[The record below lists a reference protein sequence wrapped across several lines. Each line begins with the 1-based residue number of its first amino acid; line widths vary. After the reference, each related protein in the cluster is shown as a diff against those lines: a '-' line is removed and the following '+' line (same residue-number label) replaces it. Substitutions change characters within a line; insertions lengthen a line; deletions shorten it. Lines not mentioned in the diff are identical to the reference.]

1 MLIFNKIIE
10 MQFIT
15 WEEFYEKNKN
25 NITDK
30 QAAYE
35 EYLELHKRFIE
46 SIFPKPKWKK
56 IINSSINNN
65 IKIYNY
71 YGN

>member
-1 MLIFNKIIE
+1 

-15 WEEFYEKNKN
+15 WDEFYEKNKN

-35 EYLELHKRFIE
+35 EYLRIHRSFIE
-46 SIFPKPKWKK
+46 SIFPESKPIK
-56 IINSSINNN
+56 SPENNN
-65 IKIYNY
+65 INIYNY

>member
-1 MLIFNKIIE
+1 

-15 WEEFYEKNKN
+15 WDKFYEKNKN

-35 EYLELHKRFIE
+35 EYLRLHRSFIE
-46 SIFPKPKWKK
+46 SVFPKPKWQKTIK
-56 IINSSINNN
+56 SPQNNN
-65 IKIYNY
+65 INIYNY
-71 YGN
+71 YGNQGNPQ